1 MEESLPMSHPKRLST
16 SQLEEKVDESLVR
29 CLGLLAG
36 IGTIADHAVWGRQD
50 LALTVLGEPA
60 AGTAVGM

>member
-16 SQLEEKVDESLVR
+16 SQLEEKVDGSLVSR
-29 CLGLLAG
+29 PCIYTGC
-36 IGTIADHAVWGRQD
+36 TIDNPVWGRQD